1 MRKEADLETCGVMV
15 TDGTGLRDLVTEE
28 LACMVVKDLPKTL
41 QGWVRPSEHWTC
53 AVSWIN
59 GCCSF

>member
-28 LACMVVKDLPKTL
+28 LACMVVTDLSNTL
-41 QGWVRPSEHWTC
+41 QRWANLE
-53 AVSWIN
+53 
-59 GCCSF
+59 